1 MTDQRDEGRAPVAA
15 GSFWRRLTRTFAYLG
30 LRAGSA
36 VARRLP
42 LPALWRLMD
51 SFMAAAL
58 LFAGRRRRM
67 GEANIA
73 AAFPEFSP
81 AECRAVFRRSAR
93 NAGRTMAETLK
104 LPHLRPEEIR
114 DRVPMPSV
122 APIREALASG
132 RGVLIVT
139 AHFGQWEWAAIRLA
153 QELGRPMSVVARR
166 HKHPRADGIIREAR
180 ASHGLAIV
188 DDEDR
193 LAMVRVLKSGGLLGV
208 LPDQYVVRGAVQV
221 NFMGRPSWSTPGPA
235 WLART
240 TGARVFAGFC
250 IRHWDGSF
258 EAFLLPELEMV
269 ATDDREADLIE
280 NTQRISA
287 AIEQAIRR
295 TPDNWLWLHDRWKP
309 EEQRAARLAKLA
321 RKAAA
326 RGAN

>member
-1 MTDQRDEGRAPVAA
+1 MADQRDKGRDPGAL
-15 GSFWRRLTRTFAYLG
+15 GSFWRRMTRTFAYG
-30 LRAGSA
+30 VLRGSSA
-36 VARRLP
+36 VARRLS
-42 LPALWRLMD
+42 LPVLWRIAD
-51 SFMAAAL
+51 GFMATV
-58 LFAGRRRRM
+58 LFFAPRRRRL

-81 AECRAVFRRSAR
+81 AECRAVFGRSVR
-93 NAGRTMAETLK
+93 NAGRTMAEMLK
-104 LPHLRPEEIR
+104 LPYLRPEEIR
-114 DRVPMPSV
+114 DRVPLPSLE
-122 APIREALASG
+122 PIREALASG
-132 RGVLIVT
+132 QGVLVVT

-193 LAMVRVLKSGGLLGV
+193 LAMVRVLKSGGVLGV
-208 LPDQYVVRGAVQV
+208 LPDQYVVKGAVSV
-221 NFMGRPSWSTPGPA
+221 SFMGRPSWSTPGPA

-250 IRHWDGSF
+250 VRHWDGSF

-269 ATDDREADLIE
+269 ATEDREADLVE
-280 NTQRISA
+280 NTQRINA

-321 RKAAA
+321 REAAA
-326 RGAN
+326 RGV